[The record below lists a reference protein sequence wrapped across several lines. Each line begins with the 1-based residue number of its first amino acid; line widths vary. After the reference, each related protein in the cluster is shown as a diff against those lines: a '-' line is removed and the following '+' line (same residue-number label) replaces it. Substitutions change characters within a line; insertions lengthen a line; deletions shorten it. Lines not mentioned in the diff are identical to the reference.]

1 MLRIEPIKSYK
12 LPRYPQGLYYERPNT
27 CPWKVTGSIA
37 SVAMLALLV
46 SSCKPVEPVGV
57 VGPPPMPPDMVTE
70 REARTVINEVFAKN
84 GINLEADVPFSFS
97 PGDQNAIGLELDGFN
112 KDLNIGYEYIAG
124 EDQTAFTQEVVAH
137 LDKACESS
145 SSGPY
150 IKTIGTQYIYGDADK
165 AYEDLENIIQDFIAD
180 LRSRGII

>member
-12 LPRYPQGLYYERPNT
+12 LPRYPQGLYYERSDT
-27 CPWKVTGSIA
+27 HPWKVTGGIA

-46 SSCKPVEPVGV
+46 YSCEPVGV

-70 REARTVINEVFAKN
+70 REARTIINGAFARN

-97 PGDQNAIGLELDGFN
+97 LGDQNLINLELDGFN
-112 KDLNIGYEYIAG
+112 KDLNIGYEYITA
-124 EDQTAFTQEVVAH
+124 EDQAIFTQEVVAD
-137 LDKACESS
+137 LDKACESNV
-145 SSGPY
+145 SGPY
-150 IKTIGTQYIYGDADK
+150 IKTIGAEYIYGEAEK
-165 AYEDLENIIQDFIAD
+165 AYEALENTIQDFIAD